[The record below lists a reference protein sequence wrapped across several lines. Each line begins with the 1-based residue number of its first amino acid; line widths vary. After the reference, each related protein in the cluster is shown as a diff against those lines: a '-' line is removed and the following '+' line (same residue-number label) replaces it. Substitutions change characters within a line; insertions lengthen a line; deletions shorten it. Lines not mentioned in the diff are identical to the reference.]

1 MSVLDL
7 TPERRNELTQ
17 WASLGLSPMHLS
29 RMYGVSPHTV
39 WRLRRKQKGGK
50 ALPPGR
56 YPAVAAETVEAILAE
71 LRKDSSRGRRKELA
85 CRFGLAPS
93 TVSRIAS
100 RAGDIPKGP
109 AGRKSR
115 HNRKT
120 MDRLAEYFAD
130 E

>member
-1 MSVLDL
+1 MSVRDL

-17 WASLGLSPMHLS
+17 WASLGHSPTQLS
-29 RMYGVSPHTV
+29 RMYGVSPQTI
-39 WRLRRKQKGGK
+39 WRWRQNGGK
-50 ALPPGR
+50 AAPSGR
-56 YPAVAAETVEAILAE
+56 YPAVAAETVASILAE
-71 LRKDSSRGRRKELA
+71 LRKDARHGRRKELA

-100 RAGDIPKGP
+100 RSGDIPKGR

-115 HNRKT
+115 HNKKT

-130 E
+130 A